1 MTNNSSK
8 DYLQELNDRLQ
19 ASRVG
24 KSCHYFA
31 AAAAGNGC
39 VVKPTLARK
48 ERARRNKLKKISKQ
62 SKRRNRV

>member
-8 DYLQELNDRLQ
+8 DYLQELNDRLH
-19 ASRVG
+19 ASSVG
-24 KSCHYFA
+24 KSHHYFA

-39 VVKPTLARK
+39 VSRPTLARK

-62 SKRRNRV
+62 SKRRNRG